1 MRHPSA
7 GGAFGRTF
15 GSTNATAH
23 ATASA
28 LTPVDAGLCVCRNL
42 THVVVLFDDL
52 VGQCPH
58 WVERGS
64 GLRVRD
70 GRRSGVTTCEQE
82 THRRPARSG
91 RTRGHHRDRRRSRS
105 GRSRTSA
112 DAHVRTARA
121 ACLREGPTTGHAAC
135 FAKVLVNKKGA
146 VPMATSP
153 LAIGAVAGPT
163 PRRLQPERPS
173 GAGRTVAIVDAYG
186 YPNLERDLGI
196 YRQLLRHPGLH
207 PGERMP
213 EDHRPERRLPACRG
227 PTWAGHRS
235 RRSTWMPCPPPAPT
249 ARS

>member
-7 GGAFGRTF
+7 GGAFGRTLRQHERD
-15 GSTNATAH
+15 GARDRECPH
-23 ATASA
+23 
-28 LTPVDAGLCVCRNL
+28 PGGCKLCVCRNL
-42 THVVVLFDDL
+42 THVVVLFNDL

-70 GRRSGVTTCEQE
+70 GRRSGVNTCEQE

-121 ACLREGPTTGHAAC
+121 ACLREGDDRPRGLLRQGPGEQEGRRPDGDLPAG
-135 FAKVLVNKKGA
+135 V
-146 VPMATSP
+146 
-153 LAIGAVAGPT
+153 GAVAGPAA
-163 PRRLQPERPS
+163 RGLQPERHQRRAAARSPS
-173 GAGRTVAIVDAYG
+173 STPTATRTSSATSASTVSSTASRPA
-186 YPNLERDLGI
+186 
-196 YRQLLRHPGLH
+196 
-207 PGERMP
+207 PGERLP
-213 EDHRPERRLPACRG
+213 EDHRPERRHQPAAHQRR
-227 PTWAGHRS
+227 AGHRS
-235 RRSTWMPCPPPAPT
+235 RRSTSTPCPPPAPT